1 MLQLRQ
7 KMGLHQRMT
16 PQQVQY
22 LKLLQTPA
30 AELESKIKEELDE
43 NPLLEEV
50 SDDEQQNENVNPL
63 AQNSSVTETA
73 QPTEQ
78 AEKGNDYTLEDFMND
93 ETEGF
98 KAPRIRQSEDEEERE
113 DRFQQASEESFTDS
127 LTTQLSLLELS
138 PRMKVL

>member
-50 SDDEQQNENVNPL
+50 TDEEQTQQSDQTDQNEI
-63 AQNSSVTETA
+63 VTA
-73 QPTEQ
+73 IAASPEQ
-78 AEKGNDYTLEDFMND
+78 AATEAGTTVASEEPERNDYTLEDFMND

-98 KAPRIRQSEDEEERE
+98 KAPRIRQSDDDEDRE
-113 DRFQQASEESFTDS
+113 DRFQQASVESFTE
-127 LTTQLSLLELS
+127 SLLSQL
-138 PRMKVL
+138 